1 VGSAV
6 VRTVRVMD
14 AELRDA
20 AALARELV
28 PRLRR
33 WTPANWSVPAEP
45 PATGTRADVV
55 VGVVQR
61 LADAGA
67 DAEGRPRRPVP
78 LQAEVNLADQL
89 AVMVD
94 DILRTGDPAALR
106 IAAAEVTGVRRA
118 LGFR

>member
-1 VGSAV
+1 
-6 VRTVRVMD
+6 MD

-20 AALARELV
+20 AAVARELV

-45 PATGTRADVV
+45 PTRSAEPTRPRSRADAVA
-55 VGVVQR
+55 GVVQR

-67 DAEGRPRRPVP
+67 DAEGRLRRRVPRDP
-78 LQAEVNLADQL
+78 EINLADQL

-94 DILRTGDPAALR
+94 DIRRAGDPAALR
-106 IAAAEVTGVRRA
+106 TAAAELAALRRA